1 MFKSITTFIQDKY
14 WKLKSA
20 PRCALAQTKNLLNQH
35 HYHLLSE
42 TELKATRISDTAF
55 IFGSGYSI
63 NNITP
68 AQWRYIAQHNTV
80 SFREF
85 PRQNFIRAD
94 YHITGEVDFLE
105 PYAQHI
111 RENLHYQ
118 NTIFIVQ
125 KGWSAYMGNN
135 LIGKKLLL
143 PNARIFRFRRIG
155 RSQYIPPSNSFSTG
169 IVHGFNSSLSVTNF
183 AYLMGWKHIVLAGID
198 LNDKRYF
205 WLKPDETRAYEKKG
219 MGITYQSVFTNA
231 DQIVPLFEYWT
242 KILSEERV
250 QLYTL
255 NPKSLLADVMPIYQ
269 IPQEAASTA
278 HQTSPDT
285 NA

>member
-1 MFKSITTFIQDKY
+1 
-14 WKLKSA
+14 
-20 PRCALAQTKNLLNQH
+20 
-35 HYHLLSE
+35 
-42 TELKATRISDTAF
+42 
-55 IFGSGYSI
+55 
-63 NNITP
+63 
-68 AQWRYIAQHNTV
+68 
-80 SFREF
+80 
-85 PRQNFIRAD
+85 
-94 YHITGEVDFLE
+94 
-105 PYAQHI
+105 
-111 RENLHYQ
+111 
-118 NTIFIVQ
+118 
-125 KGWSAYMGNN
+125 
-135 LIGKKLLL
+135 
-143 PNARIFRFRRIG
+143 
-155 RSQYIPPSNSFSTG
+155 
-169 IVHGFNSSLSVTNF
+169 
-183 AYLMGWKHIVLAGID
+183 MGWKHIVLAGID
-198 LNDKRYF
+198 LNAKRYF